1 MLGAKHT
8 WRQNGI
14 HLANALRTTRSTST
28 RRSVY
33 LSGKALVFGLANP
46 RLHRLRNF
54 KQISASCAGA
64 FARLMRPDEPVGITA
79 VSQVRITKVDNFG
92 LPPQGALALALY
104 CACEGCASIPDKP
117 RGQRLVTT
125 RGHRRATGLLLPLWY
140 SRHSRREP
148 IRAEFGLVAR

>member
-1 MLGAKHT
+1 MRGAKHT

-54 KQISASCAGA
+54 KQKITKETKIPLRPRQNNFVAFCLICFLILFLGVAGSAVATR
-64 FARLMRPDEPVGITA
+64 ARKGCPGRRRLRACPERSRMGQPIRRKSHITA
-79 VSQVRITKVDNFG
+79 TESVSIAVAHKGAAVVPHHCTLPIIT
-92 LPPQGALALALY
+92 
-104 CACEGCASIPDKP
+104 
-117 RGQRLVTT
+117 
-125 RGHRRATGLLLPLWY
+125 
-140 SRHSRREP
+140 RH
-148 IRAEFGLVAR
+148 

>member
-1 MLGAKHT
+1 MRGAKHT

-54 KQISASCAGA
+54 KQK
-64 FARLMRPDEPVGITA
+64 
-79 VSQVRITKVDNFG
+79 ITKETKIPFPRQNNFVAFC
-92 LPPQGALALALY
+92 LICFLLLFLAVAGS
-104 CACEGCASIPDKP
+104 AVA
-117 RGQRLVTT
+117 T
-125 RGHRRATGLLLPLWY
+125 RATERLPWAQAIESL
-140 SRHSRREP
+140 P
-148 IRAEFGLVAR
+148 

>member
-1 MLGAKHT
+1 MFLRMPGVN
-8 WRQNGI
+8 RQGQNGI
-14 HLANALRTTRSTST
+14 HPANGLRTTRSTST

-33 LSGKALVFGLANP
+33 LSGKALVFDLANP

-92 LPPQGALALALY
+92 LPPQGALALGALL
-104 CACEGCASIPDKP
+104 CV
-117 RGQRLVTT
+117 RRLCFD
-125 RGHRRATGLLLPLWY
+125 P
-140 SRHSRREP
+140 
-148 IRAEFGLVAR
+148 